1 MSTKVSISFA
11 VITCVQSKGPI
22 SIHGYLDP
30 SLHSNKKFKSFKSFC
45 LLSYVLHFCVLQE
58 FLSVLLP
65 MHAFPPCLAV
75 LATVLRLFCDPPPQD
90 LEHFDHP
97 PQEDHMQCTEKL
109 NEIILI
115 INLGTFLL

>member
-1 MSTKVSISFA
+1 
-11 VITCVQSKGPI
+11 
-22 SIHGYLDP
+22 
-30 SLHSNKKFKSFKSFC
+30 
-45 LLSYVLHFCVLQE
+45 
-58 FLSVLLP
+58 

-75 LATVLRLFCDPPPQD
+75 LATDLRLICDPPPQD